1 MPDGGPPPKPAD
13 GRNPEHAA
21 LLSRVDIFARLDNVA
36 LAQLSSHLEPL
47 HVGPGEYVFRQGD
60 EADGFYIAVSGSF
73 GGFVTPSD
81 GRAETRVNDIGPGE
95 YFGETELLTGEP
107 RSTSVRGDG
116 DGELLRLPRGRFLAL
131 LQRQPA
137 ASGAMLAGLS
147 RRLSSA
153 SRAVAENESAAARA
167 IDHALQEL
175 PEERRRRVVAAAVLD
190 SPSPAAL
197 HALFGE
203 EAADVAADLGR
214 LGVEGGRASTAD
226 MRTLRAKLGQELG
239 LEAAREQE
247 AGAAELLV
255 AAGCWEEAL
264 SALARRGQ
272 RQRFVRALG
281 QALRAIPPLESGRAA
296 RWLERISNEEAAADV
311 ELAIAR
317 ASLLEEQGRLDEAS
331 QLLMR
336 SMGNAMMGDPTAGSR
351 LMEALGRLSSVGSR
365 SAAAMAHSMVA
376 GKSAPSRPR
385 GRLTPLATGAAALL
399 AGAGAFT
406 AGANPQ
412 LSLVL
417 LLASAIVLWA
427 VDLVPS
433 FVVALGLLASFILLR
448 IAAPAQALAGFG
460 TTDWLFVVAVFGIA
474 EAVTRSGLLFR
485 VGLMLVCRLPRGL
498 FWQSGALMLTGV
510 ILSPLLPF
518 STVRGTLTAPLA
530 LAVAEASR
538 LEDRSPASAVLGMA
552 AYIGAVPLGF
562 LFLNGS
568 AQSLLLWSLLPE
580 ASQRRFDLVGWLL
593 ASLPAGIFIGVSMLA
608 VLFLLYR
615 PEQSGARQAGDVSLQ
630 LAILGPLSRRE
641 VSMIAV
647 LLATLAGWMLAPSL
661 GLDLGTVAIVGLVGA
676 VASGN
681 FSRQAIKGL
690 DWNFL
695 IFYGAILCVARLA
708 SSLGL
713 DKAVAGHVSGLVL
726 GLGAGPALFLLA
738 VAVATL
744 LSKLVLMANQAAP
757 LLGLALIP
765 VAPAL
770 GVEPWLVAIT
780 ILMVLF
786 VWVPAS
792 QNPMYLA
799 SFSAC
804 EGRLYSDGQAAR
816 ANLPYFLVALA
827 GLAVSLPFWHMM
839 GLI

>member
-1 MPDGGPPPKPAD
+1 M
-13 GRNPEHAA
+13 
-21 LLSRVDIFARLDNVA
+21 
-36 LAQLSSHLEPL
+36 
-47 HVGPGEYVFRQGD
+47 
-60 EADGFYIAVSGSF
+60 
-73 GGFVTPSD
+73 
-81 GRAETRVNDIGPGE
+81 
-95 YFGETELLTGEP
+95 
-107 RSTSVRGDG
+107 
-116 DGELLRLPRGRFLAL
+116 
-131 LQRQPA
+131 
-137 ASGAMLAGLS
+137 
-147 RRLSSA
+147 
-153 SRAVAENESAAARA
+153 
-167 IDHALQEL
+167 
-175 PEERRRRVVAAAVLD
+175 
-190 SPSPAAL
+190 
-197 HALFGE
+197 
-203 EAADVAADLGR
+203 
-214 LGVEGGRASTAD
+214 
-226 MRTLRAKLGQELG
+226 
-239 LEAAREQE
+239 
-247 AGAAELLV
+247 
-255 AAGCWEEAL
+255 
-264 SALARRGQ
+264 
-272 RQRFVRALG
+272 
-281 QALRAIPPLESGRAA
+281 
-296 RWLERISNEEAAADV
+296 
-311 ELAIAR
+311 
-317 ASLLEEQGRLDEAS
+317 
-331 QLLMR
+331 
-336 SMGNAMMGDPTAGSR
+336 
-351 LMEALGRLSSVGSR
+351 
-365 SAAAMAHSMVA
+365 
-376 GKSAPSRPR
+376 
-385 GRLTPLATGAAALL
+385 GAAALL
-399 AGAGAFT
+399 AGAGVFT
-406 AGANPQ
+406 ASANPQ

-417 LLASAIVLWA
+417 LLGSAIVLWA

-433 FVVALGLLASFILLR
+433 FVVALGLLASFVLLR
-448 IAAPAQALAGFG
+448 IAAPAQVLAGFG

-485 VGLMLVCRLPRGL
+485 VGLMLVRRLPSGL

-538 LEDRSPASAVLGMA
+538 LEDRSPATAVLGMA

-580 ASQRRFDLVGWLL
+580 ASQRRFDLIGWLL
-593 ASLPAGIFIGVSMLA
+593 ASLPAGIFIGISMLA

-615 PEQSGARQAGDVSLQ
+615 PEQAGTRQGGDVSLQ

-641 VSMIAV
+641 VSMIAI
-647 LLATLAGWMLAPSL
+647 LLATLAGWMLAPAL
-661 GLDLGTVAIVGLVGA
+661 GLDLGTVAILGLVGA
-676 VASGN
+676 VATGN
-681 FSRQAIKGL
+681 FSRQAIKEL

-713 DKAVAGHVSGLVL
+713 DRAVAGQVSGLVL
-726 GLGAGPALFLLA
+726 GLGAGPAQFLLA

-804 EGRLYSDGQAAR
+804 EGRLYSDAQAAR
-816 ANLPYFLVALA
+816 ANFPYFLVALA
-827 GLAVSLPFWHMM
+827 GLVVSLPFWHMV